1 MDPILNPVL
10 NREFQRTGG
19 RTIIRLGSEDIDF
32 SPKFVII
39 MVTRNPSARFAPDLT
54 SRVTMVN
61 FTVTPASLQTQALS
75 QILRSERPDVDRR
88 RTEVLRLQGEQNVR
102 LRELEDGLLNQLSAV
117 QGNILDDDRVIKT
130 LEELKA
136 EAADVGREVASTAEI
151 MAELK
156 AISDHY
162 EPLAFACSQVGR
174 TVGSCSACPLSIHR
188 ALADSPSLL
197 LFLVCCSI
205 YLSACSNSSITCI
218 FFSGILY
225 AGAVGRCALFVSIFY
240 PILLTD
246 PGVCLEY
253 QPTTTAP

>member
-1 MDPILNPVL
+1 MSTTFCFAFWQLHKTSFLDSAFLKTLASCIRFGTPLLVQDVESIDPILNPIL

-32 SPKFVII
+32 SPKFVVI
-39 MVTRNPSARFAPDLT
+39 MATRNPSARFAPDLT

-88 RTEVLRLQGEQNVR
+88 RTEVLRLQGEQNVK

-156 AISDHY
+156 AISDSY
-162 EPLAFACSQVGR
+162 EPLALACSQVM
-174 TVGSCSACPLSIHR
+174 
-188 ALADSPSLL
+188 
-197 LFLVCCSI
+197 
-205 YLSACSNSSITCI
+205 NS
-218 FFSGILY
+218 
-225 AGAVGRCALFVSIFY
+225 
-240 PILLTD
+240 
-246 PGVCLEY
+246 
-253 QPTTTAP
+253 